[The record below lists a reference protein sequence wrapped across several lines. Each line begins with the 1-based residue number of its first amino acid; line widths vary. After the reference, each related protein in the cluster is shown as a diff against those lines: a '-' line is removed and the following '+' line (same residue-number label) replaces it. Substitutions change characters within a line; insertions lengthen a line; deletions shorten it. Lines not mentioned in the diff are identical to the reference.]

1 MLRLGSAIDALASNQ
16 SQTATWLSRSAS
28 RTK

>member
-1 MLRLGSAIDALASNQ
+1 MLRLGSAIEAVASST

-28 RTK
+28 RT